1 MRLLITGAGG
11 QLGRELADVALDR
24 GVVVEAPAEAS
35 LDITDERAIGA
46 ALDEHRPDALVNC
59 AAWTNVDGAE
69 TNSNA
74 AYAVN
79 ETGARL
85 LAEQCA
91 RRGIV
96 LVHLSTDYVF
106 DGTSR
111 EAIPESAAPSP
122 LSVYGAS
129 KLAGEQAVRA
139 VSGTHVIVRT
149 SGLYGRDGPN
159 FILKLLQRAASGA
172 ELRVVS
178 DQVTAPTWTGHLAP
192 ALLRLFELGATGTYH
207 VTNSGTTSW
216 YEFAVFALRDAGFTT
231 DVMPIVTSDLGAAA
245 PRPPHA
251 VLDNRAWSALGEPPL
266 PPWRDGVRAYLGEL
280 RRRGRLPAPPGA
292 LLSSPR

>member
-11 QLGRELADVALDR
+11 QLGGDLADVALER
-24 GVVVEAPAEAS
+24 GVLAEAPAEAA
-35 LDITDERAIGA
+35 LDITDERAIRA

-69 TNSNA
+69 TNRDA

-79 ETGARL
+79 HTGARL

-139 VSGTHVIVRT
+139 ASGKHVIVRT

-159 FILKLLQRAASGA
+159 FVLKLLRRAAGGA
-172 ELRVVS
+172 ELRVVT

-192 ALLRLFELGATGTYH
+192 ALLRLLELGVTGTYH

-216 YEFAVFALRDAGFTT
+216 YDLAVFALHAAGFTT
-231 DVMPIVTSDLGAAA
+231 DVMPILTWDLAAAA
-245 PRPPHA
+245 PRPQHA
-251 VLDNRAWSALGEPPL
+251 VLDNTAWGALGEPPL
-266 PPWRDGVRAYLGEL
+266 PPWTDGLRAYVGEL
-280 RRRGRLPAPPGA
+280 RRRGCLPAPTGA
-292 LLSSPR
+292 LLSSPP